1 MVAILILWYRRAT
14 MRARIVLTAVG
25 AATLALAAGC
35 GGGEE
40 SASGEP
46 EVVAAFYPIAYGAE
60 RIAPDADVRNLTP
73 AGAEPHDLE
82 LSARD
87 VERARDADLVLY
99 LGGGFMPALEDA
111 VAGSENAVDLLG
123 DAGTEPADDNGARD
137 PHVWLDPTRYAA
149 LVRNVAQALS
159 RPGAGDG
166 LVAEL
171 RELDREYRRGL
182 TTCKRR
188 ELVTSHAAFGRLAA
202 AYGLRQVALTGIS
215 PEAEPSP
222 RELEEL
228 VRTVEATGATTVF
241 FEPLVSHELAETV
254 AHEAGVA
261 TAELDPIESLTDEQ
275 IAAGADYF
283 SVMRDN
289 LTALRAA
296 LGCS

>member
-1 MVAILILWYRRAT
+1 MLGMVAILILWYRRAT
-14 MRARIVLTAVG
+14 MRARIVLTVLG
-25 AATLALAAGC
+25 AAALALAAGC
-35 GGGEE
+35 GGGNENG
-40 SASGEP
+40 SDGP
-46 EVVAAFYPIAYGAE
+46 DVVAAFYPIAYAAE
-60 RIAPDADVRNLTP
+60 RVAPAADVRNLTP

-87 VERARDADLVLY
+87 VERARQADVVLY
-99 LGGGFMPALEDA
+99 LGGSFMPALEDA
-111 VAGSENAVDLLG
+111 VAGSANAVDLLD
-123 DAGTEPADDNGARD
+123 DAPIETGAVD
-137 PHVWLDPTRYAA
+137 PHVWLDPARYAA
-149 LVRNVAQALS
+149 LVRRVAQALS
-159 RPGAGDG
+159 RPGAGAG

-171 RELDREYRRGL
+171 RELDRDYRRAL
-182 TTCKRR
+182 ATCRRR
-188 ELVTSHAAFGRLAA
+188 EIVTSHASFGRLSA

-222 RELEEL
+222 RALEEL

-241 FEPLVSHELAETV
+241 FEPLVSRDLTETV
-254 AHEAGVA
+254 AREAGVA
-261 TAELDPIESLTDEQ
+261 TAELDPLESLTEEK

>member
-1 MVAILILWYRRAT
+1 MVAILILWYGRAT
-14 MRARIVLTAVG
+14 MRARIVLTVVG
-25 AATLALAAGC
+25 CAAALAAGC
-35 GGGEE
+35 GG
-40 SASGEP
+40 SDQSGSGGP
-46 EVVAAFYPIAYGAE
+46 EVVAAFYPIAYAAE

-82 LSARD
+82 LSARA

-99 LGGGFMPALEDA
+99 LGGRFMPALEDA
-111 VAGSENAVDLLG
+111 VAGSANAVDLLADPGAEPGG
-123 DAGTEPADDNGARD
+123 DDGARD
-137 PHVWLDPTRYAA
+137 PHIWLDPARYAV
-149 LVRNVAQALS
+149 LVRSVAQALS

-182 TTCKRR
+182 ASCRRR

-202 AYGLRQVALTGIS
+202 AYGLRQVALTGVS

-222 RELEEL
+222 RALEEL
-228 VRTVEATGATTVF
+228 VQTVEATGATTVF

-254 AHEAGVA
+254 AREAGVA
-261 TAELDPIESLTDEQ
+261 TAELDPLESLTDEQ
-275 IAAGADYF
+275 VAAGADYF